1 MNTQIRSAQDGL
13 LTIGDLAQRTGV
25 APATLRMW
33 EQRHGFP
40 VPMRLTSGHRRYR
53 VTDAEVVA
61 EVLRRREEGVRLDVA
76 IEQAVARF
84 LEQARPPAPSVFAEL
99 GRLHPQLAAHRLRKS
114 SLIAL
119 SWAIEDE
126 FCAKAS
132 RPHLFGAFQRPGF
145 YEPARPRWRE
155 LARVAR
161 SAYVFADFERAGDPG
176 DPDVPGDPDAPTGP
190 VEVGLAVDAVMGR
203 EWVVVCDSLELSAAL
218 AAWELPG
225 QHDVPD
231 HDRVFE
237 TVWTVDPVAV
247 RDAARVC
254 AAMAQRAGARGA
266 DAVAEELAEPVV
278 PRPAD
283 LAAVTTLFNRVV
295 AYGDA
300 VSRRE
305 RERVRQD

>member
-1 MNTQIRSAQDGL
+1 
-13 LTIGDLAQRTGV
+13 
-25 APATLRMW
+25 MW

-40 VPMRLTSGHRRYR
+40 VPMRLSSGHRRYR
-53 VTDAEVVA
+53 VADAEVVA
-61 EVLRRREEGVRLDVA
+61 EVLRRREQGVRLDVA
-76 IEQAVARF
+76 IEQSVARF
-84 LEQARPPAPSVFAEL
+84 LAQARPPASSVFAEL

-119 SWAIEDE
+119 SWANEDE

-145 YEPARPRWRE
+145 YESARPRWRE

-161 SAYVFADFERAGDPG
+161 SAYVFADFEHPG
-176 DPDVPGDPDAPTGP
+176 DPAEPGAPAAPAGP
-190 VEVGLAVDAVMGR
+190 VEVGLAVDAAMGR

-237 TVWTVDPVAV
+237 AVWTVDPVAV
-247 RDAARVC
+247 RDADRVC
-254 AAMAQRAGARGA
+254 AALAQRAGARGA

-300 VSRRE
+300 VSLRQ